1 MVLGGL
7 AQYRGNL
14 WGGGARTQGDMYQM
28 HISLVLGSAAPPGYL
43 CTAPIHQ
50 RQFNVQNPKKYCG
63 PYTYPLLLLY
73 RTHSIFRT
81 PNIKWIPADGLSTG
95 VAWEAAEPETKEIC
109 IGGCAIE
116 PWPASNPWGEW
127 VAWTIWGRPQ
137 HKEGPLH
144 LHLATKKTLVRHS
157 STLILQ
163 VRKVE
168 KKYSYPKNL
177 SNFC

>member
-1 MVLGGL
+1 MLPL
-7 AQYRGNL
+7 HCA
-14 WGGGARTQGDMYQM
+14 
-28 HISLVLGSAAPPGYL
+28 HPPETIW
-43 CTAPIHQ
+43 CSESE
-50 RQFNVQNPKKYCG
+50 KYCR
-63 PYTYPLLLLY
+63 PYTYPFLLLY

-116 PWPASNPWGEW
+116 PWPASSPWGEW
-127 VAWTIWGRPQ
+127 GAWTIWGRPQ

-163 VRKVE
+163 VCKFE
-168 KKYSYPKNL
+168 KKHSYVPTKFVQFLLAHSKIVTLLNDL
-177 SNFC
+177 FYRNF